1 MMAAQKRCIALR
13 AVLATWVTVLIP
25 GMAQAGSVTAT
36 ADVSVTVLDPMRL
49 TPVADL
55 QVASAIRPASGSI
68 RADITPASY
77 DVIAPP
83 GETFSVESSRTLRF
97 LRDDGPGFLEAELDA
112 ARTDG
117 VSRAAGPF
125 LAIHHFEFGG
135 RMPVSAKAE
144 TGFYSGTV
152 SVLVNY
158 N

>member
-1 MMAAQKRCIALR
+1 MATHKRCSALR
-13 AVLATWVTVLIP
+13 ALVGAWAVALAP
-25 GMAQAGSVTAT
+25 GLAHAGSVTAT
-36 ADVSVTVLDPMRL
+36 AEVFVTVLDPMRV

-55 QVASAIRPASGSI
+55 AVAATIRPTAGSI
-68 RADITPASY
+68 GANITPASY

-97 LRDDGPGFLEAELDA
+97 ARDDGPGFIEAELDA
-112 ARTDG
+112 AQARG
-117 VSRAAGPF
+117 PARSAGPY

-135 RMPVSAKAE
+135 RMPVSARAE